1 MLSVEANERLTRVG
15 PGTPMGELMRRYWVP
30 IRPLAQLLDEDVMQ
44 VRILGED
51 LVLFRTLKGELGLI
65 GDRCAHRRTGLRY
78 GIPDED
84 GLRCCYHGW
93 LYDPSGQCIETPLE
107 APESTFKERIKITGY
122 PVQELG
128 GLVWAYL
135 GPAPAPLLPPWDLLV
150 MPNALRQIGVVVL
163 DCNWLQCHENT
174 GDPAHSVYLHGRLF
188 EYVLKKQ
195 GKLEERAAEGGVHTL
210 YSRIKSGVGIESLF
224 ARATPHGMEKG
235 INYTKALGA
244 DRDFTSRH
252 STVIFPFFTQTGGAG
267 QVRQEFQI
275 RVPID
280 DTHTYHI
287 NYGCYLAPPSVDAPH
302 QDAVPWYDV
311 PLIDEDGKPIL
322 DYVLAQDMVAWRS
335 QGDITDRS
343 QEKLGRTDEPIIF
356 LRRQLE
362 EQLRIVEDGGDPMNV
377 FRNPAELP
385 EVLHGGAW
393 DESVAAWWTENKAKG
408 AAGSSSDFR
417 SAYHKGHTMDDV
429 DRYGP
434 VTPQVVELMREI
446 EEARAKAAG

>member
-1 MLSVEANERLTRVG
+1 MLSIEANDRLTRVG
-15 PGTPMGELMRRYWVP
+15 PGTPMGQLMRRYWQP
-30 IRPLAQLLDEDVMQ
+30 IRPLSQLVDEDVMKI
-44 VRILGED
+44 RILGED

-65 GDRCAHRRTGLRY
+65 GDRCAHRRTGLEL
-78 GIPDED
+78 GIPEED

-93 LYDPSGQCIETPLE
+93 MYDPTGQCIETPLE
-107 APESTFKERIKITGY
+107 APDSTFKDRVKIKGY

-135 GPAPAPLLPPWDLLV
+135 GPAPAPLLPPWDLFV
-150 MPNALRQIGVVVL
+150 MPNAIRQIGITVL

-195 GKLEERAAEGGVHTL
+195 GKLDERAEEKRTHTL
-210 YSRIKSGVGIESLF
+210 YGRIKSGIGIESLF
-224 ARATPHGMEKG
+224 AHATQYGMEKG
-235 INYTKALGA
+235 INYSKALGA
-244 DRDFTSRH
+244 DRDYASRH

-287 NYGCYLAPPSVDAPH
+287 NYGCYVAPSAVNVPA
-302 QDAVPWYDV
+302 QDAIPWYDV
-311 PLIDEDGKPIL
+311 PLRDEDGRPIR
-322 DYVLAQDMVAWRS
+322 DYVLAQDMAAWWS
-335 QGDITDRS
+335 QGAITDRS
-343 QEKLGRTDEPIIF
+343 EEKLGRTDQPIIF

-362 EQLRIVEDGGDPMNV
+362 DEMRIVEDGGEPMNV
-377 FRNPAELP
+377 FRDPGELP

-393 DESVAAWWTENKAKG
+393 DENVAAWWTQDRPRG
-408 AAGSSSDFR
+408 TGTGSGDFR
-417 SAYHKGHTMDDV
+417 SAYHKGYGVDDV

-434 VTPQVVELMREI
+434 LMPQVVELMREI
-446 EEARAKAAG
+446 DEAGAKAAG